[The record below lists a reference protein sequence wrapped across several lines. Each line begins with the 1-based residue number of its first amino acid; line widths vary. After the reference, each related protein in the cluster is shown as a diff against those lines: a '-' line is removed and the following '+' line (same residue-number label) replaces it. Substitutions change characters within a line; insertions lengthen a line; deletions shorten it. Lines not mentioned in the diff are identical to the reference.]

1 MNGQSNEQEAFNF
14 CLTKCLVDFRLSL
27 NVLTLSIES
36 HNVYTLKGVGVS
48 VNGIAQVRIATVWIT
63 CVMLFIHS
71 YIVYTNFIWV
81 LTEKNPFYLFKSRLN
96 LVLKSTSTG
105 KWLQCFLAQRKQ
117 RGACDFCSY
126 TFSLHGLSLFMNLP
140 SSLMA
145 PCEEYKP

>member
-1 MNGQSNEQEAFNF
+1 MNGRSNEQEAFNF

-71 YIVYTNFIWV
+71 YIVYTNFI
-81 LTEKNPFYLFKSRLN
+81 
-96 LVLKSTSTG
+96 
-105 KWLQCFLAQRKQ
+105 
-117 RGACDFCSY
+117 
-126 TFSLHGLSLFMNLP
+126 
-140 SSLMA
+140 
-145 PCEEYKP
+145 